1 MRTTSR
7 VGLEWN
13 FKASMQDHGGLAI
26 DIYAPLITTGEKGK
40 IVYSLQSSNKQYQHP
55 VVIPRQLKVPKG
67 GKQNVSFG
75 TFEAN
80 YATIFSI
87 KFGIETTNKS

>member
-1 MRTTSR
+1 
-7 VGLEWN
+7 
-13 FKASMQDHGGLAI
+13 
-26 DIYAPLITTGEKGK
+26 
-40 IVYSLQSSNKQYQHP
+40 VYSLQSSNKQYQHP